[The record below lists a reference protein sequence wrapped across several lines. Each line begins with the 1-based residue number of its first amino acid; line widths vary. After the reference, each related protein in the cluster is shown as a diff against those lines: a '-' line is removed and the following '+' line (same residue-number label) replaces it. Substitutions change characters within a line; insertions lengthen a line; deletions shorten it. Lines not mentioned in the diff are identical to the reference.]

1 MPKKKRVR
9 PKVQRVLKDFMY
21 KPGWQPITNHKHGA
35 DVMLMSREAGGGGD
49 CMFHSIAATLADGST
64 FQTIRDLAASLI
76 TVDNV
81 ADILMDMAAQCP
93 KTLMDKMDIPSGVI
107 AGPMGATFKPEI
119 AWNDAN
125 GSTAAMVQ
133 TLAAAIRVP
142 GNFLWGDATIA
153 ALLEDG
159 LNMNILLLAVDTGV
173 EMPLSSKEILM
184 THTIYSRWVD
194 RVLADYPEL
203 LDATNEAI
211 ISFLAINGCTMQKAQ
226 RVARN
231 MFGGG
236 TQWLCA
242 RRQPVGSTREL
253 CTNMDAGD
261 LRGRGYSATR
271 PTIIIWNRGNVH
283 WVPVA
288 VGPAATTVIYADS
301 PLRASVDTLLK

>member
-1 MPKKKRVR
+1 MPKIKKAHSSG
-9 PKVQRVLKDFMY
+9 QRILEDFMY

-49 CMFHSIAATLADGST
+49 CMFHSIAAVLGDGST
-64 FQTIRDLAASLI
+64 FQTIRDLAASLV
-76 TVDNV
+76 TEGNA

-93 KTLMDKMDIPSGVI
+93 KTLLDKMDITEAPN
-107 AGPMGATFKPEI
+107 AGTFSPEV
-119 AWNDAN
+119 AWNQAN
-125 GSTAAMVQ
+125 GSAAVMAQ
-133 TLAAAIRVP
+133 TLAAALRVP
-142 GNFLWGDATIA
+142 GNYLWGDATIA

-159 LNMNILLLAVDTGV
+159 LHMNILLLAVDTGV

-194 RVLADYPEL
+194 RVLVDYPEL
-203 LDATNEAI
+203 LDATNEVI
-211 ISFLAINGCTMQKAQ
+211 ISFLAVNGCTMQRAQ

-236 TQWLCA
+236 TQWLAA

-253 CTNMDAGD
+253 CTNMNSGD
-261 LRGRGYSATR
+261 LKSRGYSAER

-288 VGPAATTVIYADS
+288 VGPAASTVIYADS
-301 PLRASVDTLLK
+301 PLRPSIDSLLH